1 MSPKP
6 GVTLVIPCL
15 NEERCI
21 APTIRWAQ
29 QVYRDHEI
37 NGEILVVDNG
47 CDDNTAGVAR
57 ELGASVVNAPR
68 TGYGEALRAGF
79 ESARYEYVVM
89 CDADMSYPL
98 NEMPRLLAPLKEGA
112 DLVVG
117 NRLRGEIQSGAMPT
131 LNRYLGTPV
140 LSWLIRRLHRVP
152 VYDCNSGFRAIRK
165 SGLEKMKLSAPG
177 MELASEMII
186 RSGVLKLNYREI
198 PIPFYRDQRGARS
211 HLNRWRDGIRHLK
224 VIGRSMFE
232 GKVPYFRRYL

>member
-1 MSPKP
+1 MGRKS

-29 QVYRDHEI
+29 EVYREHSIE
-37 NGEILVVDNG
+37 GEILVVDNG
-47 CDDNTAGVAR
+47 CDDKTAELAQ
-57 ELGASVVNAPR
+57 ELGARVVKAPR
-68 TGYGEALRAGF
+68 TGYGEALRVGF
-79 ESARYEYVVM
+79 ENAAYEYVVM

-98 NEMPRLLAPLKEGA
+98 NEMPRLLAPLREGA
-112 DLVVG
+112 DIVIG
-117 NRLRGEIQSGAMPT
+117 NRLRGDIQNGAMPT

-165 SGLEKMKLSAPG
+165 EGLERMQLQAPG

-186 RSGVLKLNYREI
+186 RSGRLRLNYKEV

-211 HLNRWRDGIRHLK
+211 HLNRWRDGLRHLK
-224 VIGRSMFE
+224 VISSSYIR
-232 GKVPYFRRYL
+232 

>member
-1 MSPKP
+1 MNPKT

-29 QVYRDHEI
+29 QVYREHQFE
-37 NGEILVVDNG
+37 GEIVVVDNG
-47 CDDNTAGVAR
+47 CRDNTAKVAR
-57 ELGASVVNAPR
+57 ELGAHVVHAPR

-79 ESARYEYVVM
+79 ANARYEYVVM

-98 NEMPRLLAPLKEGA
+98 SEMPRLLEPLKAGA
-112 DLVVG
+112 DLVIG
-117 NRLRGEIQSGAMPT
+117 NRLRGKIEAGAMPT

-165 SGLEKMKLSAPG
+165 SGLEKMNLRARG

-186 RSGVLKLNYREI
+186 RSARLRMKYQEI
-198 PIPFYRDQRGARS
+198 PIPFYRDQRGSRS
-211 HLNRWRDGIRHLK
+211 HLNRWRDGLRHLR
-224 VIGRSMFE
+224 VISGALLR
-232 GKVPYFRRYL
+232 